1 MKISWNHLQSFFVEK
16 LDKALVLERLT
27 MAGLEVEDETPVAP
41 VFSGIVVGEV
51 VECEKHPDADKLS
64 LCKIDAGTGEL
75 LQIICGAPNVAK
87 GVKAPCAK
95 VGAVLPGDFKI
106 AERKMRGLVSYGMMC
121 GGDEIG
127 CPDGVDGLLLLPQD
141 APVGMDIREYLDL
154 DDTIVEFKITPNRGD
169 CLSYAG
175 LVREVAALTDYSV
188 KELPIGHDHLNTKA
202 TTIKLNVTASAE
214 CPHYVGLAIHNVKN
228 NFVSPTWLV
237 RLLERSGV
245 RSISPL
251 VDITNYVMLTLG
263 QPMHAFDASK
273 LHGGI
278 GVRMARDDE
287 ELKLLDGKDVKLKSN
302 SLVITDGND
311 KTVALAG
318 VMGGFDSGVVADTN
332 NIIFESAFFNPNIVQ
347 GKTKQYGVS
356 SDSAFRFER
365 GVDANLQHTA
375 INLAAKLALEIC
387 GGTVGEYVHFSALTP
402 VDKQIKLSFSEI
414 NKFIGEDLP
423 HNLII
428 DILTKL
434 GCQLSIDADKVSV
447 RPPSYRF
454 DLNIK
459 QDIIEEVIRVYGYDR
474 VVAKMPQLE
483 YSFDYLDKQQD
494 KLTLSKNIM
503 LGYGFNEIVS
513 YAFIEDK
520 YAQLFNDQHQAVKL
534 QNPIAGLNVMRTSL
548 LAGLVKTLQANVNR
562 GHECVKLFELA
573 RVFHGEAFDAQPL
586 YFSGLIYGK
595 ILPLSW
601 NEKPRSVDFYDL
613 KQVVE
618 EVLSTFAGNAEFQA
632 TVIPSIYHPGR
643 AARVL
648 INGLEVGYIGQLH
661 PEYAQHLDLQDLPY
675 VFELNFD
682 ALVYNEKS
690 RLTIPS
696 KYQKVSRDLAFT
708 LKKNIE
714 VGNVLSKI
722 EELNIPELIHLAVFD
737 VFSGASI
744 GAEHKSVAINFVFQ
758 ADHTLSD
765 DEINIRLEQIKSLAS
780 QEFGAQLR

>member
-16 LDKALVLERLT
+16 LDKTLVLERLT

-51 VECEKHPDADKLS
+51 VECEKHPDADKLA

-121 GGDEIG
+121 GGSEIG
-127 CPDGVDGLLLLPQD
+127 LDDGVDGLLLLPPD
-141 APVGMDIREYLDL
+141 APVGMDVRDYLDL

-169 CLSYAG
+169 CLSYLG
-175 LVREVAALTDYSV
+175 LAREVVALTNYSL
-188 KELPIGHDHLNTKA
+188 KELPKVDDYLASKA
-202 TTIKLNVTASAE
+202 TNLQLNVVASAE
-214 CPHYVGLAIHNVKN
+214 CQHYVGLAVNNVKN

-251 VDITNYVMLTLG
+251 VDITNYVMLSLG
-263 QPMHAFDASK
+263 QPMHAFDATK

-278 GVRMARDDE
+278 GVRMARDGE
-287 ELKLLDGKDVKLKSN
+287 ELKLLDGKDAKLKSN
-302 SLVITDGND
+302 SLVITDGHD
-311 KTVALAG
+311 TPVALAG
-318 VMGGFDSGVVADTN
+318 VMGGFDSGVVAETTS
-332 NIIFESAFFNPNIVQ
+332 IVFESAFFNPNIVQ

-365 GVDANLQHTA
+365 GVDANLQHDA

-387 GGTVGEYVHFSALTP
+387 GGEVGEYVHFSAQSNA
-402 VDKQIKLSFSEI
+402 DKQIKLTFIET
-414 NKFIGEDLP
+414 NRFIGEDLA
-423 HNLII
+423 HNLIV

-434 GCQLSIDADKVSV
+434 GCKLTIDGDLISV
-447 RPPSYRF
+447 TPPSYRF

-474 VVAKMPQLE
+474 VEAKMPKLE

-494 KLTLSKNIM
+494 KITLTKNIM

-513 YAFIEDK
+513 YAFIEDS
-520 YAQLFNDQHQAVKL
+520 YAQLFNTQQQTVKL

-548 LAGLVKTLQANVNR
+548 LAGLVKTLQSNVNR
-562 GHECVKLFELA
+562 GHDCVKLFELA
-573 RVFHGEAFDAQPL
+573 RVFHGEDVARQPL

-601 NEKPRSVDFYDL
+601 SDKPRRVDFYDL

-618 EVLSTFAGNAEFQA
+618 SLLGAFADKVEFKA
-632 TVIPSIYHPGR
+632 HSIPSIYHPGR
-643 AARVL
+643 SARVL
-648 INGLEVGYIGQLH
+648 IDGRDIGYIGQLH
-661 PEYAQHLDLQDLPY
+661 PEYAQHLDLQDMPY

-682 ALVYNEKS
+682 TLAYEDKS
-690 RLTIPS
+690 SLTIPS
-696 KYQKVSRDLAFT
+696 KYQKASRDLAFT
-708 LKKNIE
+708 LEKNIE
-714 VGNVLSKI
+714 VGNLLDKI
-722 EELNIPELIHLAVFD
+722 KELNIPELIQLAVFD
-737 VFSGASI
+737 VFSGASL
-744 GAEHKSVAINFVFQ
+744 GTEHKSVAINFVFQ
-758 ADHTLSD
+758 ADHTLGD
-765 DEINIRLEQIKSLAS
+765 DEINARLEQIKLLAN